1 MASYLRFRLNLLK
14 RLKRIA
20 RPFFGERSK
29 ISLHTIKIIDFSL
42 VQRKLLYFW
51 CMTDLKLLEQLETFL
66 THSRKEKF
74 ANVLA
79 QRTKHFTVAVEDV
92 YQLHNTSAVIRS
104 CDVFGLQEVNIIEE
118 RNSKRIDREIAM
130 GAQKWVD
137 LNRFQTATDCI
148 ADLKQKGYQ
157 IVATTPHANDCL
169 LHDFDVS
176 KKACF
181 FFGSETEGL
190 SEVVL
195 NKADCF
201 LKIPMVG
208 FTESLNISVSAAIIF
223 QFVTTKLKQTTINW
237 QLSET
242 EMLEKRL
249 DWVKK
254 TIKSYDDMVARFYAE

>member
-1 MASYLRFRLNLLK
+1 M
-14 RLKRIA
+14 
-20 RPFFGERSK
+20 
-29 ISLHTIKIIDFSL
+29 IDL
-42 VQRKLLYFW
+42 E
-51 CMTDLKLLEQLETFL
+51 LLEHLESFL

-74 ANVLA
+74 AKVLA

-104 CDVFGLQEVNIIEE
+104 CDVFGLQEVNIIEA

-137 LNRFQTATDCI
+137 LNRFQSATDCI
-148 ADLKQKGYQ
+148 AHLKQKGYQ
-157 IVATTPHANDCL
+157 LIATTPHVNDCML
-169 LHDFDVS
+169 ADFDVS
-176 KKACF
+176 KKSCF

-190 SEVVL
+190 SEEVL
-195 NKADCF
+195 KNADGF

-208 FTESLNISVSAAIIF
+208 FTESLNISVSAAIIL
-223 QFVTTKLKQTTINW
+223 QYVTTKLKQTTIPW
-237 QLSET
+237 QLLET

-254 TIKSYDDMVARFYAE
+254 TIKSYDEVVAHYYANQ